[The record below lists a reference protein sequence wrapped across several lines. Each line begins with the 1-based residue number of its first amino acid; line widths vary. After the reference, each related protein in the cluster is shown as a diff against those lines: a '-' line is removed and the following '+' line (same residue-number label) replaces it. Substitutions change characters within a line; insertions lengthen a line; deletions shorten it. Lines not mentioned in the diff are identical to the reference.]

1 MVAEPQ
7 ICVCPT
13 ADPSLAVSVSTHC
26 PDLYLRAPHRTH
38 PHLPRPSRRPG
49 AITSRGSPAGKDW
62 GQGVGLPAGSAW
74 SGRTDQPHWR
84 RDTESSRG
92 RRRRRLGTTPAV
104 DHPPAS
110 SRRLPAIPRGTRQLQ
125 AAPAVG
131 SRGGG
136 RIRPH
141 TVCTAVASPSSWY
154 LILLSSSSSC
164 WCRSVLWLTSER

>member
-38 PHLPRPSRRPG
+38 PPPSQAEPPAGRHYQQG
-49 AITSRGSPAGKDW
+49 KGTGSGSPSW
-62 GQGVGLPAGSAW
+62 HLLGSAW

-110 SRRLPAIPRGTRQLQ
+110 SRLKLPAIPGGTRQLQ
-125 AAPAVG
+125 VAPAVG